1 MNQFTFI
8 LLFTSFVS
16 FGQSN
21 EDSLKSVFKNI
32 AKTDQRFTTQKLI
45 PDEVRNQMYAANL
58 KLISIYIEK
67 GNFSSTTFLK
77 YDKKTSKEIRKASKI
92 TFIHILKYCPE
103 LILNEGF
110 ISFLEGEIKKNNF
123 STDLILSSLGFYYF
137 IMTYYD
143 DSAIVKKDFYTAKIM
158 NHAYDALFYDA
169 IKRWNI
175 DLKTMAASIKIVV

>member
-1 MNQFTFI
+1 MHKFTYI

-32 AKTDQRFTTQKLI
+32 AKTDQSFTTEQLI
-45 PDEVRNQMYAANL
+45 PNEVRNQMYAANL

-67 GNFSSTTFLK
+67 GSLSSSTFLK
-77 YDKKTSKEIRKASKI
+77 YDKKTSKEIRKGSKI
-92 TFIHILKYCPE
+92 TFYHIFKYCPE
-103 LILNEGF
+103 LILNEEF
-110 ISFLEGEIKKNNF
+110 ISFIEGEIKKNNF
-123 STDLILSSLGFYYF
+123 STELILSSLGFYYY
-137 IMTYYD
+137 IMTYYSD
-143 DSAIVKKDFYTAKIM
+143 PSIVKKDFYTAKIM

-175 DLKTMAASIKIVV
+175 DLKALTSAIKIVV